1 MHRSLACLAALT
13 LPLTFTACAAPREGD
28 ALDAAAA
35 ADDAGPIAPD
45 GAVAPPDGA
54 PAPDAAAPITI
65 DDRGIPPEAA
75 LYTVDR
81 ARHGIRDLGAVLA
94 QRLGPGVDNV
104 ILYVHG
110 RGCGGGGEPQKS
122 LDGALPALARDY
134 TALAIMLFWPGSDDG
149 CPAGFP
155 DARALAAGPALAV
168 VLGDLYA
175 YQQAHPAAFAGVRV
189 TLVTHSMGSL
199 VLERAVTVAG
209 VGQLPPVV
217 DALIVNAG
225 ASAAAGHAAWVA
237 RTTFARDRYVTVN
250 SGDNVLLA
258 AGVGRPARLG
268 RGVDDVPL
276 AAGLSYVDFSA
287 NDVNHAYYLVDGQKG
302 AAMKAFYRQVMNGLP
317 YDLAGSPGVGS
328 HVARD
333 GATIHR
339 FNGQ

>member
-1 MHRSLACLAALT
+1 MPLARACAAAALLT
-13 LPLTFTACAAPREGD
+13 LIACAAPPAADRP
-28 ALDAAAA
+28 DAASPDAASPTLDPDGGAA
-35 ADDAGPIAPD
+35 A
-45 GAVAPPDGA
+45 PDGA
-54 PAPDAAAPITI
+54 PAGDAPAPITI
-65 DDRGIPPEAA
+65 DARDIPPEAA

-81 ARHGIRDLGAVLA
+81 ARHGIRDIGAVLA
-94 QRLGPGVDNV
+94 HALRPGVDNV

-134 TALAIMLFWPGSDDG
+134 TAVAIMLFWPGSDDG

-155 DARALAAGPALAV
+155 DARALAAGPALAA

-175 YQQAHPAAFAGVRV
+175 YQVAHPTELAGVRF

-199 VLERAVTVAG
+199 VLERAVTVGG
-209 VGQLPPVV
+209 VDQLPPML

-225 ASAAAGHAAWVA
+225 ASAAAGHAGWVA
-237 RTTFARDRYVTVN
+237 RTAFARARYVTVN
-250 SGDNVLLA
+250 GGDNVLLA
-258 AGVGRPARLG
+258 AGLGRPARLG
-268 RGVDDVPL
+268 RGVDEVPL
-276 AAGLSYVDFSA
+276 AAGLTYVDFTA

-302 AAMKAFYRQVMNGLP
+302 AAMKAFYRQIMNGLT
-317 YDLAGSPGVGS
+317 YDLAASPGVGG

-333 GATIHR
+333 GATLYR